1 MLASISG
8 RGIGFTHK
16 RSLVQ
21 NQTPAILTF
30 ENGPQ
35 KSKGIYERNNKQRTT
50 IMFTK
55 GGILCGKGD
64 VKRGY
69 VIGALFTS
77 TITIPYKKGLGLR
90 VKVVGVYE

>member
-1 MLASISG
+1 MGGYAKSI
-8 RGIGFTHK
+8 
-16 RSLVQ
+16 
-21 NQTPAILTF
+21 
-30 ENGPQ
+30 PQ
-35 KSKGIYERNNKQRTT
+35 QSYDTKTT

>member
-1 MLASISG
+1 
-8 RGIGFTHK
+8 
-16 RSLVQ
+16 
-21 NQTPAILTF
+21 
-30 ENGPQ
+30 
-35 KSKGIYERNNKQRTT
+35 
-50 IMFTK
+50 MFTK